1 MSDPSRRPWLT
12 FRVVV
17 PFSIQS
23 MHTHIHNWL
32 SGTITDLPLWHFF
45 IFKFSLCPSN
55 KNPARR
61 TLWFYFCRCVSH
73 CLLVVFLS
81 FDSISLAIDSLL
93 CCVVKTEH
101 ETQGGQINSSRHEK
115 SARTTNQVQ
124 HLFLAH
130 WQRWARVT
138 TTKNMIGSWLE
149 WSENSGL
156 LRRRVKMESFFFSL
170 YFIYSSSRSSWLYKD
185 IFFQRELSHKADRGS
200 ATQFVVVVVST
211 VKRIC
216 AHSVEPLD
224 PLTSSPAR

>member
-1 MSDPSRRPWLT
+1 MSDPSHRPWLT

-45 IFKFSLCPSN
+45 ILKFSLCPSN

-93 CCVVKTEH
+93 CCKNQTR
-101 ETQGGQINSSRHEK
+101 NSR
-115 SARTTNQVQ
+115 RTNKQQPTRKISTHNQ
-124 HLFLAH
+124 
-130 WQRWARVT
+130 
-138 TTKNMIGSWLE
+138 
-149 WSENSGL
+149 
-156 LRRRVKMESFFFSL
+156 
-170 YFIYSSSRSSWLYKD
+170 
-185 IFFQRELSHKADRGS
+185 
-200 ATQFVVVVVST
+200 
-211 VKRIC
+211 
-216 AHSVEPLD
+216 
-224 PLTSSPAR
+224 SSPAFVFGPLTEMGTRHNNKKYDWVLTGMIREFRIIETACENGIFFLSVFYLFE